1 MAISIRAR
9 RLSGRLYFA
18 KRGAQT
24 SLVPLKIVFSS
35 TLDDR
40 CSVARMSSGCRIEQQ
55 NQGFAFYGIEKIHSL
70 QVTTPEPA
78 TKIVSL
84 KHAMEALTYHA
95 LFA

>member
-24 SLVPLKIVFSS
+24 SLVPLKILFSN

-40 CSVARMSSGCRIEQQ
+40 CSVAHMSSGCRIEQQ
-55 NQGFAFYGIEKIHSL
+55 YQYFTFHGMI
-70 QVTTPEPA
+70 
-78 TKIVSL
+78 
-84 KHAMEALTYHA
+84 
-95 LFA
+95 